1 MVPATGTAE
10 GRRPHSA
17 PAVSAGGAPL
27 VSRTAEIADDAAAAL
42 TAVGPED
49 QARFWR
55 ARARALEADLANAR
69 TQLLQLARCLPLA
82 MAERLDSNETALAD
96 LVAVDDLL
104 DGWVET
110 TTLWPS
116 SVSAEMARLWSR
128 LRRNHD

>member
-1 MVPATGTAE
+1 MKP
-10 GRRPHSA
+10 PHSGVDTA
-17 PAVSAGGAPL
+17 ARADGESRSELPLAAVA
-27 VSRTAEIADDAAAAL
+27 TAEIAEGAAAVMDAAA
-42 TAVGPED
+42 PKD
-49 QARFWR
+49 QAHFWR
-55 ARARALEADLANAR
+55 ARAFALETELTTVR

-82 MAERLDSNETALAD
+82 MAERLDSNETGLAD

-128 LRRNHD
+128 LRHNHD